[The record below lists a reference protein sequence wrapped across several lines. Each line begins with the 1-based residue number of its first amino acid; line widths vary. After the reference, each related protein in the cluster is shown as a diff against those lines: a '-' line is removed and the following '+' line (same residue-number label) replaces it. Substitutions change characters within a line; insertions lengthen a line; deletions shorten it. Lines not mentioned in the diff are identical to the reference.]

1 MDKGPSKRPSAPVAG
16 MTPSDTAT
24 ARPDPDH
31 CLGPTRGFDRSE
43 HAADKRDVKPAFP
56 RTNTPPPE
64 AGTKPKTK
72 NYTARRRLLLSY
84 CETIVSAETCVRR
97 GMPSAIADDSD
108 DLVDAK
114 LLELLEVARQAIDLE
129 KETKSNSP

>member
-1 MDKGPSKRPSAPVAG
+1 MDKGPSKRSSAPVAG

-31 CLGPTRGFDRSE
+31 CLEPARGFDRSE
-43 HAADKRDVKPAFP
+43 HAADKQDVKPAFP
-56 RTNTPPPE
+56 RTNRPPPE

-84 CETIVSAETCVRR
+84 CETIVSAEKCVRR
-97 GMPSAIADDSD
+97 GMPSAIADDAD